1 MFDDANITY
10 SKGIEVS
17 LKEKKTATSVEA
29 FVEIVDNE
37 QTGICE
43 WLRSEQFVKPY
54 ADVDIK
60 ENDDVYRALFGI
72 VPPDDNSKAYV
83 KNQII
88 QVVMEQLQN
97 VCDGKEIVYNDDS
110 RFLDAASSAEK
121 KYKFSFHPHCAG
133 RESSQQ
139 GSLLALPCH

>member
-72 VPPDDNSKAYV
+72 VPRDNTSSKAYV
-83 KNQII
+83 KNQSI

-97 VCDGKEIVYNDDS
+97 VFDGKEIVYNDDS

-121 KYKFSFHPHCAG
+121 KYKFSFH
-133 RESSQQ
+133 
-139 GSLLALPCH
+139 SLCRACELSTIEDLCYDT

>member
-10 SKGIEVS
+10 SKGVEVS

-43 WLRSEQFVKPY
+43 WSRSEQFVKPY
-54 ADVDIK
+54 ADVDIQ
-60 ENDDVYRALFGI
+60 ENDDVYRALCGI
-72 VPPDDNSKAYV
+72 VPRDNSKAYV

-88 QVVMEQLQN
+88 QVVEQLQN
-97 VCDGKEIVYNDDS
+97 VFDGKEIVYNDDS

-121 KYKFSFHPHCAG
+121 KYKFSFHFIV
-133 RESSQQ
+133 Q
-139 GSLLALPCH
+139 GVRASPGPRD